1 MKIIQVTIGNG
12 QTLPSNM
19 KETMSK
25 EFKIRSSKARN
36 WFYHRCRKVLNTKS
50 YLEQCRFFEIVQS
63 SKDFYETM

>member
-36 WFYHRCRKVLNTKS
+36 WFYHRCKKYLIQKV
-50 YLEQCRFFEIVQS
+50 I
-63 SKDFYETM
+63 